1 MTEKTDIA
9 EQEAGAGEA
18 PTTRAPQEP
27 ARPRRPAAPIIKLPQ
42 ALSVQQL
49 ADTMRANPINVIKQL
64 MRRGVMANINQII
77 NYETAAAIS
86 SDFGL
91 QPQPVEEARSGSV
104 KPDIDETEEHA
115 QLQTRAPVVTIL
127 GHVDHGKT
135 TLLDSIRETS
145 VTATEKGGITQHIGA
160 YQVDI
165 EDRKIT
171 FLDTPGHEAFTAM
184 RARGAQVTDIAI
196 LVVAAD
202 DGIMP
207 QTREAIDHAK
217 AAGVPIVV
225 AVNKIDMEG
234 ANPDRVKQQMT
245 DLGMVP
251 EEWGGDT
258 IVVPVSAQT
267 QEGIP
272 DLLENLLLVA
282 EISELKA
289 DPSQHARGVVIE
301 AKLDTTKGPIATVLV
316 QTGTLYSGDSFI
328 VGDTWGKVRAMFDD
342 HGEPLKEAG
351 PSIPVEVLGIDSVP
365 HAGDPLI
372 VDQEGK
378 KAEKGRRRRRG
389 ADARQVTP
397 VGNMERLMAQVSSGE
412 AKELNVILKT
422 DVEGSAEA
430 IRGALEKLAS
440 DRVRIKIIRT
450 SSGAVSEND
459 VMLASASNAM
469 IMGFNTRSET
479 GARRLA
485 DIEGVP
491 IRFYDVIYNLIDDAQ
506 QAALGLLEPEYKE
519 VVEAQAVVK
528 EIFKVKGGRVAGIGV
543 TEGTLARNALVR
555 VIRNGTRLHDST
567 IKSLQHYKDSVR
579 ELAPG
584 TEGGIG
590 VEGFQ
595 DFQPGDV
602 VEAYRRE
609 EVKILA

>member
-9 EQEAGAGEA
+9 KDEADANG
-18 PTTRAPQEP
+18 PSKTRAPGES
-27 ARPRRPAAPIIKLPQ
+27 ARPPRPAAPVIRLPQ
-42 ALSVQQL
+42 ALSVQRL
-49 ADTMRANPINVIKQL
+49 ADTMRASPINVIKQL

-77 NYETAAAIS
+77 DYETAATIT

-91 QPQPVEEARSGSV
+91 QPEPIEEARAAST
-104 KPDIDETEEHA
+104 KPDVSKTEEQA

-135 TLLDSIRETS
+135 TLLDAIRKTS

-160 YQVDI
+160 YQVEVKDQ
-165 EDRKIT
+165 KIT

-184 RARGAQVTDIAI
+184 RARGAQVTDIAV

-217 AAGVPIVV
+217 AADVPIVV
-225 AVNKIDMEG
+225 AVNKIDLEG
-234 ANPDRVKQQMT
+234 ANQDRVKQQMT

-267 QEGIP
+267 EEGIP

-289 DPSQHARGVVIE
+289 DPDQHARGVVIE
-301 AKLDTTKGPIATVLV
+301 AKLDTTKGPVATVLV
-316 QTGTLYSGDSFI
+316 QTGTLYTGDAFF
-328 VGDTWGKVRAMFDD
+328 VGGTRGKVRAMLDD

-351 PSIPVEVLGIDSVP
+351 PSMPVEILGIDSVP
-365 HAGDPLI
+365 HAGDPLM
-372 VDQEGK
+372 VDRDGK
-378 KAEKGRRRRRG
+378 KADKGRRRRG
-389 ADARQVTP
+389 AAAAQVTAAS
-397 VGNMERLMAQVSSGE
+397 NMEQLMAQVSSGE
-412 AKELNVILKT
+412 AKELNVVLKT

-430 IRGALEKLAS
+430 IRGALEKLES
-440 DRVRIKIIRT
+440 EKVKVKIIRT

-485 DIEGVP
+485 DTEGVP
-491 IRFYDVIYNLIDDAQ
+491 VRFYDVIYNLIDDAQ

-519 VVEAQAVVK
+519 IVEAQAVVK
-528 EIFKVKGGRVAGIGV
+528 EIFKVKSGRVAGIGV

-555 VIRNGTRLHDST
+555 VVRNGARLHDST

-595 DFQPGDV
+595 DFRPGDI